1 MKNKLLFI
9 VLAMLFILSAS
20 LVGCENEGQT
30 EDKTTGVVDKTPSA
44 TEATI
49 KLNYKNISMYDG
61 EEFTFLVHKIKGL
74 LQLDITKKLEQ
85 DISEWDKNYQDNAYI
100 SCSLINNDNLSLTP
114 GEFLTLGFQNITKDH
129 ILALNNKDMFF
140 KSK

>member
-30 EDKTTGVVDKTPSA
+30 EDKTTGVADKTPVT

-49 KLNYKNISMYDG
+49 KLNYKNISMY
-61 EEFTFLVHKIKGL
+61 
-74 LQLDITKKLEQ
+74 
-85 DISEWDKNYQDNAYI
+85 
-100 SCSLINNDNLSLTP
+100 
-114 GEFLTLGFQNITKDH
+114 
-129 ILALNNKDMFF
+129 
-140 KSK
+140 